1 MTSPISCQGQ
11 LVRAA
16 VQWYQCPV
24 HYPWEPGP
32 QTHRGPLGTFQWMH
46 GVRKP
51 DASTMIRP
59 TDSFVKKRP
68 RFRRW
73 RVYASLVF
81 IGEQWDI
88 AAMGLLSEIC
98 QTYKYNLP
106 SLYKYNLP
114 STSVQVQIQYQ
125 VCFKAKSL
133 YKMYSCWV
141 FLFTKNEYYQMMKSV
156 DSTTY
161 DYVMYFYTKYIH
173 KRRYYNRLINMNQN
187 WVTKSIN
194 PLKIKSVIVFGDD
207 WTKKFDSLMKKKL

>member
-1 MTSPISCQGQ
+1 MPLSQGDGIQVEQMSQNDDISNFLSRSARPCCCSLISVSSSLPLGT
-11 LVRAA
+11 RS
-16 VQWYQCPV
+16 
-24 HYPWEPGP
+24 
-32 QTHRGPLGTFQWMH
+32 THTEAPLGTFQWMH

-106 SLYKYNLP
+106 SLYKYQVCKNIIYQERLYKCILP
-114 STSVQVQIQYQ
+114 NCFQIQYQ
-125 VCFKAKSL
+125 V
-133 YKMYSCWV
+133 
-141 FLFTKNEYYQMMKSV
+141 SV
-156 DSTTY
+156 RD
-161 DYVMYFYTKYIH
+161 V
-173 KRRYYNRLINMNQN
+173 
-187 WVTKSIN
+187 
-194 PLKIKSVIVFGDD
+194 
-207 WTKKFDSLMKKKL
+207 